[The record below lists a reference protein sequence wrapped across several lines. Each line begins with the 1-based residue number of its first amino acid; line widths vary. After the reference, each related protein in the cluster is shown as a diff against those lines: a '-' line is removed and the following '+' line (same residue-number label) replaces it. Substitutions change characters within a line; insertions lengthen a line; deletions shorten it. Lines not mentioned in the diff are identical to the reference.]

1 MSPVQRE
8 RRARQRAALVV
19 GVPGETVL
27 LVLVGRH
34 VLTSPWL
41 VAVLFAAWGAVAVRG
56 GFHNRR
62 LWERFL

>member
-1 MSPVQRE
+1 MNPAPAS
-8 RRARQRAALVV
+8 RRTVV
-19 GVPGETVL
+19 VSSVL